1 MYELGLGV
9 KKDEKEAV
17 KWLRKSA
24 EADYVPSQK
33 ELGSCYETGSGVEK
47 DDAEAVKW
55 FRKAAE
61 QGVEQAEVALKR
73 LDAE

>member
-1 MYELGLGV
+1 M
-9 KKDEKEAV
+9 

-55 FRKAAE
+55 YRKAAE
-61 QGVEQAEVALKR
+61 QGDEEAKNVLKHLGAE
-73 LDAE
+73 